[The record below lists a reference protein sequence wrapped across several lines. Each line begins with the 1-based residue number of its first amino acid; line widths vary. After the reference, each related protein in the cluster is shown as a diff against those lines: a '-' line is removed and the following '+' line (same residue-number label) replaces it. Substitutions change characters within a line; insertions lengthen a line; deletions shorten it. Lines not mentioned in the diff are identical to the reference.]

1 MAKTLAA
8 VSLWSALACDGGS
21 RVAGGVP
28 LTSCTERLAFE
39 GLLASGQL
47 SLTIPASYAGASDI
61 LPGRIVRLEYTDAD
75 WDEYRIEEVVSN
87 TPASTIAVTAKSIIY
102 DLALGDAFP
111 TEHASTG
118 SGMPQDTDYTVSKRV
133 SVSEIVTWVLGFSP
147 SYFASGTLTPGNT
160 VVDVSANSS
169 APLALLL
176 SATEGAKASTGE
188 TYYLSARRN
197 GTTSYYI
204 DITDLNASVA
214 SPDVRTGKN
223 LLAVKRTYGRDV
235 ATRVY
240 PSLLDN
246 FALGTGTHVFV
257 VTAVSA
263 NTYIDVEDPNGRG
276 IPPIAA
282 DDAVNGLYWYG
293 NWDATNGRLQAITDS
308 AVVGNAARL
317 SMADTSG
324 FTVGSYGRFVT
335 SSDTTVSNAKWV
347 GYQDHP
353 GLEASSGGQRRVL
366 KLSTKERGVDN
377 YVRNGD
383 LSAWSGG
390 LPTHFVVSSTTTGT
404 TGGTVTDNTTT
415 YLSGG
420 HALALPATGA
430 FTYVRQRADVA
441 LWGSASRAS
450 KWQYRMR
457 FYHNGTVD
465 TNFGVRVIAVGT
477 GTDFAATWTNLGS
490 GYAGST
496 WHTYLSSTF
505 TPVYTITGGKT
516 APIGLQVRGGNLTAG
531 TTEVLIDSIECLCY
545 SDDAGSTFPDQP
557 TFVFNTTGAWLRGV
571 TYLRNP
577 PITYE
582 ISLLDLSRYD
592 EGTWPYDALVLGGPV
607 NVTDTDLNLSVG
619 ARVTSLDRDHL
630 KPLASRVTLSTRRDL
645 LTNLLVTGG

>member
-8 VSLWSALACDGGS
+8 VSLWSALACDSGS
-21 RVAGGVP
+21 RVAGGVS
-28 LTSCTERLAFE
+28 LTSCTEKLAFE

-47 SLTIPASYAGASDI
+47 SLTIPASYAGASEI

-111 TEHASTG
+111 TENASTG

-133 SVSEIVTWVLGFSP
+133 SVSDVVTWVLSFSP
-147 SYFASGTLTPGNT
+147 SYFAKGTLTPGNT
-160 VVDVSANSS
+160 VVDISANSS

-176 SATEGAKASTGE
+176 SATEGAKAASGD

-204 DITDLNASVA
+204 DITDLNASAVT
-214 SPDVRTGKN
+214 PDLRTGKN

-240 PSLLDN
+240 PTLLDD
-246 FALGTGTHVFV
+246 FALGAGTHVFV

-293 NWDATNGRLQAITDS
+293 DWDSSYGRLEAITDS
-308 AVVGNAARL
+308 AVVGTAARL

-324 FTVGSYGRFVT
+324 FTVGMYGRFVT
-335 SSDTTVSNAKWV
+335 SSNTTVSNAKWV
-347 GYQDHP
+347 GYQDNP
-353 GLEASSGGQRRVL
+353 ATEASFAGRRML
-366 KLSTKERGVDN
+366 KLATKERGVDN
-377 YVRNGD
+377 YARNGD
-383 LSAWSGG
+383 FASWTSGS
-390 LPTHFVVSSTTTGT
+390 PTHWTVVAGSVSE
-404 TGGTVTDNTTT
+404 NTTT

-420 HALALPATGA
+420 RSVQFPSTGS
-430 FTYVRQRADVA
+430 YSNLRQDAYIA
-441 LWGSASRAS
+441 AWGSTDRPSTWR
-450 KWQYRMR
+450 YRIR
-457 FYHNGTVD
+457 FYHSTTADGNAGVSTVPIGASNSFSVF
-465 TNFGVRVIAVGT
+465 TNIGAYAANQWHTWESDEYQFTAGKGNVRVGIEVRAGI
-477 GTDFAATWTNLGS
+477 S
-490 GYAGST
+490 GGPF
-496 WHTYLSSTF
+496 L
-505 TPVYTITGGKT
+505 
-516 APIGLQVRGGNLTAG
+516 L
-531 TTEVLIDSIECLCY
+531 DSAEILCY
-545 SDDAGSTFPDQP
+545 STEVGSAYPAQSV
-557 TFVFNTTGAWLRGV
+557 FVFNTTGAWLRGV
-571 TYLRNP
+571 SYLRNP

-582 ISLLDLSRYD
+582 LSLLDLSRYD
-592 EGTWPYDALVLGGPV
+592 DGTWPYDALVLGGPV

-619 ARVTSLDRDHL
+619 ARVTALDRDHL
-630 KPLASRVTLSTRRDL
+630 KPLASKVTLSTRRDL